1 MKLPLPLLLLACI
14 AIFLRT
20 LPVLAQTEADGAY
33 DEAETPRT
41 ESNALCAPLET
52 HLTDGVSM
60 NATIRAE
67 TVRSPTADCDRQEP
81 LAQTEADGAY
91 DEAETLRTESNDL
104 FVEAS
109 PALAQ
114 ENVADAETY
123 PRIGGDVLFRFAYD
137 GAYDAETP
145 RTESNDVFVE
155 MIASPEFHFTNRFS
169 INAEI
174 RIENASPP
182 TENRYFEDQT
192 LFVRKLFLNYYINDR
207 LSIQAGKFTPTFAFA
222 SLVTPGMYGNSYN
235 REIELIERIG
245 FEAQYTFDAGASGRH
260 TLSAGTFFD
269 DTSFLSDSL
278 DLGGRRGQNRLSDGG
293 ASNTES
299 FESFTVAIEGNE
311 ISRLPGFTYRLA
323 YIHEAAGEGD
333 VADENGFLV
342 AAMQSFQLG
351 DGRSLTLIGE
361 IAPLWNFEGTADN
374 IIYASAGLVY
384 QVNPWTMTL
393 SGTGRWR
400 DLASGGT
407 FNDYAVQTAVGYD
420 LGQGT
425 SIEVAHEF
433 SRDENVNSQQIGFRF
448 IQVFDFD

>member
-1 MKLPLPLLLLACI
+1 MKLPLLLVCI

-20 LPVLAQTEADGAY
+20 LPVLAQTEADGAH
-33 DEAETPRT
+33 DTAETPR

-52 HLTDGVSM
+52 YLTDGG
-60 NATIRAE
+60 AIDAE
-67 TVRSPTADCDRQEP
+67 IQGEIVPSTTADCDRQEP
-81 LAQTEADGAY
+81 LAQTEIDGAH
-91 DEAETLRTESNDL
+91 DNAEATRTESDADAL

-109 PALAQ
+109 PTLAQ
-114 ENVADAETY
+114 EEVTNAETY

-137 GAYDAETP
+137 GDYDAEAP
-145 RTESNDVFVE
+145 RTESNDLFFE
-155 MIASPEFHFTNRFS
+155 MIASPEFQFTERFS
-169 INAEI
+169 LNAEI
-174 RIENASPP
+174 RLENASPP
-182 TENRYFEDQT
+182 TADRYFEDQT
-192 LFVRKLFLNYYINDR
+192 LFVRKLFVNYDVNDR
-207 LSIQAGKFTPTFAFA
+207 LSLQAGKLTPTFAFA

-245 FEAQYTFDAGASGRH
+245 FEAQYTFDAGTSGQH
-260 TLSAGTFFD
+260 TLSASTFFD

-278 DLGGRRGQNRLSDGG
+278 DLGGRRGRNRLSDGG

-299 FESFTVAIEGNE
+299 FESFTVALEGSE

-351 DGRSLTLIGE
+351 DGQSLTLIGE

-374 IIYASAGLVY
+374 IIYASAGVVY
-384 QVNPWTMTL
+384 QTDPWTMTL

-400 DLASGGT
+400 DLASGDT
-407 FNDYAVQTAVGYD
+407 FDDYSVQTAVGYD
-420 LGQGT
+420 LGRGT
-425 SIEVAHEF
+425 TVELAHEF
-433 SRDENVNSQQIGFRF
+433 SRAQNVNSQQIGFRF
-448 IQVFDFD
+448 SQVLDLD